1 MEELNYKRLR
11 DLQRQEKEGAALVE
25 LPEDFIRGL
34 EAFLDA
40 RRAEAESSHS
50 IVEMREF
57 ENVIRIVREIFS
69 IRRQKI
75 TFRAVRSGMAHETGG
90 MSAEEHRLYDSL
102 CSVLSESTV
111 ELEGMLGKAS
121 KIKIPAGVAADAN
134 LKKVRLTKAI
144 PAYRGADSVTYGPF
158 LEGQEISLPLSEADW
173 LLASKMARTA

>member
-11 DLQRQEKEGAALVE
+11 DLQRQEKESAALVE
-25 LPEDFIRGL
+25 LPEDFTSRL
-34 EAFLDA
+34 WSFLDT
-40 RRAEAESSHS
+40 RRVEAEASHS

-75 TFRAVRSGMAHETGG
+75 VFRAVRSGMAHETGG

-111 ELEGMLGKAS
+111 ELEGVLGKAS
-121 KIKIPAGVAADAN
+121 KIKVPAGVGMDAN
-134 LKKVRLTKAI
+134 LKKVKTTKEI
-144 PAYRGADSVTYGPF
+144 PAYKGADSVTYGPF
-158 LEGQEISLPLSEADW
+158 SVGQEIALPASEADW
-173 LLASKMARTA
+173 LLASKMAQAI